1 MPFPLSIQAALGRK
15 FEPAAF
21 GELRLHSKKGS
32 RLTSTIGKE
41 RFRR

>member
-15 FEPAAF
+15 FEPAF
-21 GELRLHSKKGS
+21 GELRSHSKKGS
-32 RLTSTIGKE
+32 RLTSTIGNE